1 MDSPDPVK
9 LVTSSEEEEDRRIE
23 EEERKGDGGRRK
35 ANVVRISCENTR
47 SRRIYVTE
55 FSIVLF
61 GGIFIF
67 LIFL

>member
-1 MDSPDPVK
+1 MK
-9 LVTSSEEEEDRRIE
+9 LVTSSSEEEEEEDRRIE
-23 EEERKGDGGRRK
+23 EEERKGDGGSWK
-35 ANVVRISCENTR
+35 EVVVRISCENTR
-47 SRRIYVTE
+47 SRRRYVTE